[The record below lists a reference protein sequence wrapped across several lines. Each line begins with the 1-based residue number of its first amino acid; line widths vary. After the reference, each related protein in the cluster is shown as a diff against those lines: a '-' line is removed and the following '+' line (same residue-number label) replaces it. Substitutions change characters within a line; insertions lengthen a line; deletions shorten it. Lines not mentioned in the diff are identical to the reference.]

1 MGAVVSLLP
10 SLPSGCMGRDK
21 KILHDLKLKLPPER
35 GTTNTTLLSLEHLN
49 VNVPAWNSELEI
61 FWMKGLGFALDS
73 RADEVCS
80 RVQAKGGS
88 LKGLVWAN
96 AGLQQI
102 HMPIGEPPPM
112 ESQTIPGFVGLA
124 YSDIV
129 GDRGLRSNLKA
140 LSIDFS
146 LVSSQETVSMK
157 DIGPPA
163 MKVTSPT
170 GVNFMI
176 HGIRTPGW
184 VTPNGWMSTKDL
196 EAQKVSLPSQSPSV
210 CLGIPYMRF
219 MCPHGTAAAI
229 ARFYDDI
236 FCTKAELKKAF
247 NAEECW
253 VPVGASQWI
262 IYREASVGD
271 EIPYDGYHIA
281 IYINNFVDTYR
292 NLADAIYVAAKERQL
307 VWNNPRFPNTTY
319 DTEDL
324 AVFHTE
330 FRILK
335 LVDPKTGSLIC
346 ELEHEIRAASH
357 PQFCAKQWI
366 GAKDGEPEQGK

>member
-1 MGAVVSLLP
+1 MGGVVSLLP
-10 SLPSGCMGRDK
+10 NACMGRDK
-21 KILHDLKLKLPPER
+21 KILHDLKLTLPPER
-35 GTTNTTLLSLEHLN
+35 VTSLLSLEHLN

-61 FWMKGLGFALDS
+61 FWMKGLGFAKDT
-73 RADEVCS
+73 RADDVCS
-80 RVQAKGGS
+80 KVRAKGGS
-88 LKGLVWAN
+88 LQGLVWAN
-96 AGLQQI
+96 AGLQQV

-129 GDRGLRSNLKA
+129 GLRSNLKA

-146 LVSSQETVSMK
+146 LVSSQETVAMK
-157 DIGPPA
+157 DLGPPA
-163 MKVTSPT
+163 MKVKSPT
-170 GVNFMI
+170 GVNFII
-176 HGIRTPGW
+176 HGIRTSSW
-184 VTPNGWMSTKDL
+184 VTPSGWMNTKDL
-196 EAQKVSLPSQSPSV
+196 EEQQVALPSQVPSV

-219 MCPHGTAAAI
+219 LCPHGKAAAV
-229 ARFYDDI
+229 ARFYDCI
-236 FCTKAELKKAF
+236 FCTKAEVRKAA

-262 IYREASVGD
+262 IYREAQAGD
-271 EIPYDGYHIA
+271 HIPYDGYHIA

-292 NLADAIYVAAKERQL
+292 RAKERQL

-319 DTEDL
+319 DTEDM
-324 AVFHTE
+324 AISHTE

-335 LVDPKTGSLIC
+335 LVDPQSGELIC

-357 PQFCAKQWI
+357 PAFCAKQWI
-366 GAKDGEPEQGK
+366 GPKPLGELGDHQGK